1 MNQFNF
7 NFKDLDNITHIAGAL
22 GCELSFVQFVLD
34 YPASFYHQLCVPR
47 KRRSEPRIVYEVND
61 DLKNLHTNILTC
73 IAAKVKFP
81 VYVQGFVSKRPIV
94 TNASL
99 HLGHKYVLN
108 LDIKDFFDSIKIK
121 KVASVFE
128 ELGCNHEVAFIFAQL
143 CTLNGCL
150 VQGANTSPILA
161 NLVCIELDKELV
173 LICQEYDCVYSRYA
187 DDITFSGEKVPT
199 KKSISQCLE
208 KYDFKLNPDKWKWQC
223 RGKAQYVTG
232 LTVFDE
238 EIPRLPKQMK
248 RHLRQELYYA
258 YKHGLPEHLEKSG
271 IQDSRGTYINKID
284 GLIAFMYSVEP
295 NRAYQFD
302 TIWQRIRARE
312 GLLQSRDPAK
322 IFKKWG
328 QQSLSY
334 PSLKEQG
341 IQQVNTSNQLH

>member
-7 NFKDLDNITHIAGAL
+7 EDLDNITDVAGAL
-22 GCELSFVQFVLD
+22 GCEPDFIQFVLD
-34 YPASFYHQLCVPR
+34 RPASFYHQLRVPR
-47 KRRSEPRIVYEVND
+47 KRRSKPRIVYEVND
-61 DLKNLHTNILTC
+61 DLKNLHKNILTS

-81 VYVQGFVSKRPIV
+81 EYVQGFVSKRSIV

-121 KVASVFE
+121 KVVSVFE
-128 ELGCNHEVAFIFAQL
+128 GLGCNNEVKLIFAQL
-143 CTLNGCL
+143 CTFNGCL

-161 NLVCIELDKELV
+161 NLVCTELDKELV
-173 LICQEYDCVYSRYA
+173 LIGQKDDCSYSRYA
-187 DDITFSGEKVPT
+187 DDITFSGEKVP
-199 KKSISQCLE
+199 KKKPISRCLE
-208 KYDFKLNPDKWKWQC
+208 KYDFKLNPDKWKCQC

-238 EIPRLPKQMK
+238 EMPRLPKQMK
-248 RHLRQELYYA
+248 RRLRQELYYA
-258 YKHGLPEHLEKSG
+258 HKHGLRDHLEKSS
-271 IQDSRGTYINKID
+271 IQDSGGADTYVNEID

-302 TIWQRIRARE
+302 TMWQIIRLKG
-312 GLLQSRDPAK
+312 GLSKSRDPAK
-322 IFKKWG
+322 IFRKWG

-334 PSLKEQG
+334 PSLLEQS
-341 IQQVNTSNQLH
+341 IQQVDTSNQLH